1 MDHLILHSYTAFPT
15 TGQAAWACSW
25 LWACLVRLQ
34 LRLPWRSC
42 WSFTK
47 CSEGGAALY
56 CRLWELRNRL
66 CLRADGVIKTEAPV
80 LFTALPSGAFT
91 WLLLLAAVPAQR
103 LPLMSWAAGTG
114 MSLSLLTSHH
124 APFLK
129 KKNHHGPR
137 LSSLNARVWMWG
149 LMNWSTAEEEG
160 TANITLRPC
169 LKSCGCNAVSFWL
182 SASVKCVTSH
192 LQLQAL
198 LSVSKT
204 R

>member
-1 MDHLILHSYTAFPT
+1 MRAAKPTLPASRRSYKNGSSCAFYGPPKR
-15 TGQAAWACSW
+15 GLYVVAVACCCACSASSSDVVGRRHRY
-25 LWACLVRLQ
+25 L
-34 LRLPWRSC
+34 
-42 WSFTK
+42 
-47 CSEGGAALY
+47 
-56 CRLWELRNRL
+56 
-66 CLRADGVIKTEAPV
+66 
-80 LFTALPSGAFT
+80 
-91 WLLLLAAVPAQR
+91 
-103 LPLMSWAAGTG
+103 
-114 MSLSLLTSHH
+114 SLSLLTSHH
-124 APFLK
+124 APFLKKK

-137 LSSLNARVWMWG
+137 LSSLNARVWMWR

-204 R
+204 RQLLSERYKLNFRRY